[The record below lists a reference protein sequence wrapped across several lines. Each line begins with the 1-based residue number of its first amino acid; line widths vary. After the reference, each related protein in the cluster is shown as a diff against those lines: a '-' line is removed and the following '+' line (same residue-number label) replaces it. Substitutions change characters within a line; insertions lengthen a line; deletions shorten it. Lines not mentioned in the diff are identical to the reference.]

1 MLFTVKMNNE
11 EANKQE
17 PACLDLEPSRL
28 SEVQAAVAPAVAHDA
43 VFGDI
48 TEDGPNYRDVSKH
61 LRTKVV
67 LEKKTAD
74 KDRLDGWERL
84 LS

>member
-1 MLFTVKMNNE
+1 MNDE
-11 EANKQE
+11 QANKQE
-17 PACLDLEPSRL
+17 PACLNLEPSRL
-28 SEVQAAVAPAVAHDA
+28 SEVQVAGAPAVAHDA

-61 LRTKVV
+61 TRAKVV
-67 LEKKTAD
+67 LENRTAD
-74 KDRLDGWERL
+74 KDRLAGWERL